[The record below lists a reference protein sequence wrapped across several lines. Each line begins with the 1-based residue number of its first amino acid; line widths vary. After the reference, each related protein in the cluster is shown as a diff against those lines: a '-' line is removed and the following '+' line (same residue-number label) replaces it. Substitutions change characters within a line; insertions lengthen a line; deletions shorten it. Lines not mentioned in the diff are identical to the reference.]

1 MITSKGAANSPT
13 DVALEHYWVPN
24 HKSLLYHPNDK
35 GETRFKAET
44 SATRGEVT
52 QDYHLNDS
60 LKQTRSESGL

>member
-52 QDYHLNDS
+52 
-60 LKQTRSESGL
+60 